1 MIREY
6 ESKNFTIRVSDL
18 FVSLSNHHQS
28 VGMSWQEATELR
40 DLLEQVIDD
49 MPKQTAPDNQRNGQ
63 TKRLL
68 E

>member
-1 MIREY
+1 MIKEY

-28 VGMSWQEATELR
+28 VGMNWQEATELR
-40 DLLEQVIDD
+40 NLLERVIND
-49 MPKQTAPDNQRNGQ
+49 MPDHNNQRNGR
-63 TKRLL
+63 TRRLL